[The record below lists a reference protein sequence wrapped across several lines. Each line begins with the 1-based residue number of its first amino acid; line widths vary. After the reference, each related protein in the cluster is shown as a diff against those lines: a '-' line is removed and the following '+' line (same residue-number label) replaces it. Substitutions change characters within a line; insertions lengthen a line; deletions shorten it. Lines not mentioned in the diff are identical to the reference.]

1 MDELNELPYLENV
14 VRETLRFHP
23 AVPKTSRVAM
33 HDDVLPLNEPFID
46 AKGNVQTE
54 IRYVEQIKLADVPRL
69 NVLQRIKKGDRVFIP
84 IRIMNR
90 LKETWGEDADEFK

>member
-33 HDDVLPLNEPFID
+33 HDDTLPLNEPFVD
-46 AKGNVQTE
+46 ADGKVQTE
-54 IRYVEQIKLADVPRL
+54 IRYVDIYLYNANGRML
-69 NVLQRIKKGDRVFIP
+69 MVL
-84 IRIMNR
+84 
-90 LKETWGEDADEFK
+90 LCEES